1 MQRSWI
7 GKMRSWTIRA
17 LALLAAVLA
26 AAPARADCSA
36 PNPDGRNRV
45 PLATV
50 LGVIC
55 LDLLDQPSE
64 APETVQNFLNY
75 YERGD
80 FENSF
85 FHRLIPGFVLQGG
98 GFRYT
103 AADGYEAIPQDPP
116 VANDPDPVNRSN
128 VRGTVAMAKLAMQP
142 DSATNQFFINLG
154 NNAAN
159 LDNQN
164 GGFTVFAR
172 VVAEDLAVVDQIAAL
187 HREYGPYAIDD
198 PLRSQFANLPVLEVL
213 ERDPS
218 GYGCLIVYPD
228 PIQNQQGMTVPLG
241 VNNCPDQASFNAAV
255 QLTIAAMDPQ
265 VPERLVLVP
274 EPASPLLLAAGGA
287 LLALAGRARSRRRR
301 WLSPGSRAAPQPRP
315 VWKGPGTS
323 EGSMS
328 PRRRQPTA
336 SSQVRGGLVGG
347 GAAGGSRSSRGRQ
360 LQPSNQ
366 RADDAGSSRTD
377 AFSALRF
384 PSRPC
389 AACRRALSS
398 T

>member
-1 MQRSWI
+1 M
-7 GKMRSWTIRA
+7 RA
-17 LALLAAVLA
+17 LALLAALLA

-45 PLATV
+45 ALTTV

-198 PLRSQFANLPVLEVL
+198 PLRGQFANLPVLEVL

-228 PIQNQQGMTVPLG
+228 PIQNAQGQTVPLG
-241 VNNCPDQASFNAAV
+241 VNNCMGDQAAFNAAV

-274 EPASPLLLAAGGA
+274 EPASPLLLAAGSA
-287 LLALAGRARSRRRR
+287 LLGLAGRARPRCAASAARGGAGARRR
-301 WLSPGSRAAPQPRP
+301 PRRP
-315 VWKGPGTS
+315 AGIS
-323 EGSMS
+323 EG
-328 PRRRQPTA
+328 
-336 SSQVRGGLVGG
+336 G
-347 GAAGGSRSSRGRQ
+347 
-360 LQPSNQ
+360 
-366 RADDAGSSRTD
+366 
-377 AFSALRF
+377 
-384 PSRPC
+384 
-389 AACRRALSS
+389 
-398 T
+398 